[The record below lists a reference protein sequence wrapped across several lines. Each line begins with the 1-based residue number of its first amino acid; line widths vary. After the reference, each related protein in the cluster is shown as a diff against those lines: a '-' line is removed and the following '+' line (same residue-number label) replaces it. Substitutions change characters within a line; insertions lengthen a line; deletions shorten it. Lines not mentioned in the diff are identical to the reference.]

1 MNFLALFCTFTTKP
15 LAPYHFMPNFNKN
28 QYYPW
33 VICMA
38 GLLVLVVVN
47 GLTTSSLSV
56 FDETLMNEFN
66 ISRTE
71 LKIKDSITNLV
82 ATVLILVSG
91 MLIDKFKVKRVM
103 LFGVLVLGLGFL
115 VFSKISGLF
124 GMYFTHFLFGLAYIS
139 AGSVPCIILV
149 SSWFHT
155 KRGLALGITLI
166 GTSLGGFI
174 FPNILT
180 HLIQTIGWRD
190 TFQWLTILPLILFIF
205 ILLLVRSSPSD
216 LGLKP
221 YGLKKHTDTHAN
233 NHSLLN
239 QGMDFKD
246 AIRTPVF
253 WIISGCGFMT
263 FYSVVAVVSNLF
275 LHMRGFDFDAQTAS
289 AALSLYFLLA
299 LIGKFIISTLSDYLN
314 VYVVF
319 TACAFCMTIGMI
331 GFATMDKSIIFYAVG
346 LTALSWG
353 GIYTLYNVMIVKT
366 FGLKSA
372 GKINGVISAFES
384 SGSFLGPIL
393 TGFIFDQ
400 THSYQL
406 AFVVISCVMVVTT
419 LLSFRFRSYAM
430 KHS

>member
-1 MNFLALFCTFTTKP
+1 
-15 LAPYHFMPNFNKN
+15 MPNLNKN
-28 QYYPW
+28 HYYPW
-33 VICMA
+33 VICGT
-38 GLLVLVVVN
+38 GLLVLVIVN

-56 FDETLMNEFN
+56 FDEALMHEFN

-71 LKIKDSITNLV
+71 LKIKDSITSLV

-91 MLIDKFKVKRVM
+91 LLIDKLKVKKVM
-103 LFGVLVLGLGFL
+103 LFGVLVLSLGFL
-115 VFSKISGLF
+115 LFSQVSSLLGV
-124 GMYFTHFLFGLAYIS
+124 YFAHFLFGLAYIS

-180 HLIQTIGWRD
+180 HFIQTIGWRD
-190 TFQWLTILPLILFIF
+190 TFQGLSILPLILFVLILF
-205 ILLLVRSSPSD
+205 IVRSSPND
-216 LGLKP
+216 FGLKP
-221 YGLKKHTDTHAN
+221 FGFKKHGDSTET

-239 QGMDFKD
+239 QGMGFKE
-246 AIRTPVF
+246 AIKTPVF
-253 WIISGCGFMT
+253 WMISGCGFMT

-314 VYVVF
+314 VYIVF
-319 TACAFCMTIGMI
+319 TASAFCMTIGVL
-331 GFATMDKSIIFYAVG
+331 GFVTMDKSLIFYAVG

-393 TGFIFDQ
+393 TGFIYDQ

-406 AFVVISCVMVVTT
+406 AFVVISVIMVITT
-419 LLSFRFRSYAM
+419 LLSLRFRSYAA
-430 KHS
+430 KS